1 MKNKS
6 LLKISIVIFVAI
18 ILGVIAFA
26 LLSSTGSETSTESQM
41 EAEENSETQ
50 IESSENPSEN
60 RETSMDTEMNSEA
73 QTQSEVD
80 RYQEYNEAALELAEN
95 NEVVIFFHA
104 DWCPSCSV
112 LDKDILE
119 NESEIPEDVVILR
132 ADYDEETELK
142 QKYGVNYQHTL
153 VQVDENGDELNQWAG
168 SFNLE
173 DIVNQLD
180 SLN

>member
-1 MKNKS
+1 
-6 LLKISIVIFVAI
+6 
-18 ILGVIAFA
+18 
-26 LLSSTGSETSTESQM
+26 
-41 EAEENSETQ
+41 
-50 IESSENPSEN
+50 
-60 RETSMDTEMNSEA
+60 
-73 QTQSEVD
+73 
-80 RYQEYNEAALELAEN
+80 
-95 NEVVIFFHA
+95 
-104 DWCPSCSV
+104 